1 MSKRLISLLLVGI
14 LVLSLAAGC
23 GPKDVEEPAGG
34 NESAGGEQQSGGDKV
49 DTATKSN
56 DQIVVALEADIT
68 SLDPQGHNDVIS
80 EKVSFLVF
88 NRLFR
93 LNENFEAVPDLA
105 EDWSQP
111 SEKEWLLKI
120 KEGVKFHNG
129 EEMTAEDVKFS
140 MERSIESP
148 KVQHVLE
155 QLEKVEVVDKYTV
168 KVTTK
173 DVFAPFINTL
183 VHAGISVI
191 PKDYVESNGDWA
203 NEPIG
208 SGQYK
213 FVEWVSGDKVVLEK
227 NEDYYDKDE
236 MGIADKIV
244 FRVIPEGTSRTIAL
258 ETGEVD
264 VVVSLEAMDAPKVR
278 DNSDLALYEK
288 PSTNFSYLG
297 MNTQKAPFNDKTFRQ
312 AMNYAIDKEAI
323 LAIAL
328 DGEGVIATSMTS
340 DALLGHVASDYT
352 YDPDKAMELLKAS
365 GKEGISIE
373 IWASGDVRKRVA
385 EIAQANLLDIGIS
398 SEIKMYEWGAF
409 IDATNSGEQPMFTL
423 GWDSNPDVDATLTP
437 QFTTG
442 SIGAQNRAQYSS
454 ERVDKLIAEG
464 RAELDNVKRKEIYE
478 EIYRTLNDDAPWVP
492 LYIENKI
499 VGARNG
505 LKEVKLNSQGL
516 IDLHKLHY

>member
-1 MSKRLISLLLVGI
+1 MSKKIISLLLVTM
-14 LVLSLAAGC
+14 LVLSLVAGC
-23 GPKDVEEPAGG
+23 SSKEVAQPAGNQEQNVQDSESGKDVEVG
-34 NESAGGEQQSGGDKV
+34 K
-49 DTATKSN
+49 TN

-88 NRLFR
+88 NRLFK

-111 SEKEWLLKI
+111 SDKEWLLKI
-120 KEGVKFHNG
+120 KEGIKFHNG
-129 EEMTAEDVKFS
+129 EEMTSEDVKFS
-140 MERSIESP
+140 MERSIDSP
-148 KVQHVLE
+148 KVQHVLQ
-155 QLEKVEVVDKYTV
+155 QLEKVEIVDKYTV

-183 VHAGISVI
+183 VHAGTSIL
-191 PKDYVESNGDWA
+191 PKEYVESNDGWA
-203 NEPIG
+203 NKPIG

-213 FVEWVSGDKVVLEK
+213 FVEWVSGDKIVLEK
-227 NEDYYDKDE
+227 NIDYYNNDE
-236 MGIADKIV
+236 MGVADKIV
-244 FRVIPEGTSRTIAL
+244 FRVIPEGTSRMIAL
-258 ETGEVD
+258 ENGEVD
-264 VVVSLEAMDAPKVR
+264 IVVSLDAMDAPKVR

-297 MNTQKAPFNDKTFRQ
+297 MNTQKAPFDDKVFRQ
-312 AMNYAIDKEAI
+312 AMNYAIDKESI

-328 DGEGVIATSMTS
+328 DGEGVIATSVTS

-352 YDPDKAMELLKAS
+352 YDPEKAKELLKES

-385 EIAQANLLDIGIS
+385 EIAQANLLDIGIK

-409 IDATNSGEQPMFTL
+409 IDATNSGTQPMFTL

-437 QFTTG
+437 QFTTD
-442 SIGAQNRAQYSS
+442 SIGAQNRSQYSS
-454 ERVDKLIAEG
+454 EKVDKLIADG
-464 RAELDNVKRKEIYE
+464 RAELDNAKRKAIYE
-478 EIYRTLNDDAPWVP
+478 EIYTTLNEDAPWVP
-492 LYIENKI
+492 LYVENKI
-499 VGARNG
+499 VGARSD

-516 IDLHKLHY
+516 IDLFKLHY